1 MICKKSSLND
11 LMNVDNSIPSLSQ
24 DKLIS
29 VLLYEIDAFDKKINF
44 KVQICTVQFIKNSHR
59 YDDSHLSKSFL
70 LC

>member
-1 MICKKSSLND
+1 MIYKKSSLND
-11 LMNVDNSIPSLSQ
+11 FMNIGNSIPSLSQ

-29 VLLYEIDAFDKKINF
+29 VLLYEIDAFDKKINCN
-44 KVQICTVQFIKNSHR
+44 VQICTVQFIKDSHR

>member
-1 MICKKSSLND
+1 MIYKKSSLND
-11 LMNVDNSIPSLSQ
+11 FMNIGNSIPSLSQ

-44 KVQICTVQFIKNSHR
+44 KVQICTVQFIKDSHR